1 MKLLG
6 KRIPVWV
13 VVAVVVAV
21 AAVFLLRGGMGMV
34 GQCPGS
40 QVYCPGVGCLSGL
53 DKCVPGNNGGPSA
66 VFSKE
71 AFTTMKSCPGGTRT
85 DGPCLLEFA

>member
-1 MKLLG
+1 MKILG
-6 KRIPVWV
+6 KRIPIWV
-13 VVAVVVAV
+13 VVLAVVAVVALFFVN
-21 AAVFLLRGGMGMV
+21 GGTPMM

-53 DKCVPGNNGGPSA
+53 DKCVPGNAGGPST
-66 VFSKE
+66 VFSRE